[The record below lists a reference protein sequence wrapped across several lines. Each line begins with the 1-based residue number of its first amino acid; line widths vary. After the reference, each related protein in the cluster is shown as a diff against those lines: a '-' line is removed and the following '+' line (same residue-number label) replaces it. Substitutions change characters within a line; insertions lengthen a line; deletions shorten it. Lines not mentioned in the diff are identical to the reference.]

1 MRQFIDKVFGGGKN
15 SVEPAVNSFAVDE
28 VEAAV
33 SPVWSEPL
41 DEHLAKRFQ
50 RKVFLLPQ
58 AGKLVINVAAD
69 AVLNNPKLSHLAPQ
83 LVNRVNPFIDALHT
97 AFSQHRSLT
106 ISPDAI
112 WMILEQ
118 GFTHHVS
125 ENAEVLRPR
134 LVRHEGKVELSVGV
148 AATDDASIQQAIA
161 SFSAQIREATDPVLH
176 ETLVCDF
183 STTTPAIR
191 TASEVVLMDC
201 YSSYF
206 SYSMGCICG
215 IPKITLTGQ
224 LQDWQRI
231 RARIEVLAT
240 FGLEW
245 WVQRLRPILDEFVET
260 AEGRPNR
267 VFWQAI
273 YKPKQAYGDSA
284 VTGWIADL
292 FPYLGDAPK
301 RRRNHVFN
309 NERKDWAVLLAQGVA
324 AGVGMRSFPSGLASA
339 PVKLVRWPDGRL
351 EADFVGGFLGVEQDS
366 KDLAL
371 SPMIG
376 WCMAEKAPS
385 RPIRS
390 Y

>member
-1 MRQFIDKVFGGGKN
+1 
-15 SVEPAVNSFAVDE
+15 
-28 VEAAV
+28 
-33 SPVWSEPL
+33 
-41 DEHLAKRFQ
+41 
-50 RKVFLLPQ
+50 
-58 AGKLVINVAAD
+58 
-69 AVLNNPKLSHLAPQ
+69 
-83 LVNRVNPFIDALHT
+83 
-97 AFSQHRSLT
+97 
-106 ISPDAI
+106 
-112 WMILEQ
+112 MILEQ

-292 FPYLGDAPK
+292 FPTWAT
-301 RRRNHVFN
+301 RRNEGGIMFSTT
-309 NERKDWAVLLAQGVA
+309 NER
-324 AGVGMRSFPSGLASA
+324 
-339 PVKLVRWPDGRL
+339 
-351 EADFVGGFLGVEQDS
+351 
-366 KDLAL
+366 
-371 SPMIG
+371 IG
-376 WCMAEKAPS
+376 PYCWHREL
-385 RPIRS
+385 RQEWG
-390 Y
+390 